1 MTKLSPEDVRS
12 MVGTPLADAEASA
25 LADWYLALSSAV
37 ANFPSAELK
46 GIEPPLRSTPGPLT
60 DA

>member
-1 MTKLSPEDVRS
+1 MTKLSPEDVRR
-12 MVGTPLADAEASA
+12 MVGTPLTDTEVKA
-25 LADWYLALSSAV
+25 LADWYQALSSAV

-46 GIEPPLRSTPGPLT
+46 GIEPPLRSTPGPQA